1 MSTTFFLAL
10 RSLRFRWK
18 QTAVAVLGVFVGV
31 AALTVILS
39 VANGFERG
47 LVDQILETAGHLQV
61 WSKSHQIWRWPEVVE
76 EVRKLPDVTAVAPC
90 ILAQAIVEH
99 DEAFT
104 GVRVKGI
111 DPAAERTLVDFGRF
125 MKEGAFAFHADDQ
138 LLMGEKLAEKLGVS
152 LGDRVRLIVPGA
164 EEPPKLLV
172 TGLFDTGIR
181 EFDHEMVFVP
191 MAKAQAMLGFGEN
204 CSHLFVKTRHPLE
217 VRTLAGRIREAV
229 SLETT
234 TWLDSNRVLLEALS
248 MEKRVMFLVILL
260 TLVVASFG
268 IANLLT
274 MMVYEKI
281 SDIGMLRA
289 IGMGRRG
296 ILRIFVT
303 KGFLIGLIGTALGCL
318 GGWAMGEV
326 LLHVSIPLPS
336 DIYYVDRV
344 PVEFHGPDFLIVAV
358 LACLVASAA
367 GWLPARKAASIEP
380 YQAIRN
386 LQ

>member
-1 MSTTFFLAL
+1 MTTTLFLAL
-10 RSLRFRWK
+10 RGLRFRWK
-18 QTAVAVLGVFVGV
+18 QSFVAILGVFVGV
-31 AALTVILS
+31 TALTAILS
-39 VANGFERG
+39 VSNGFERG

-61 WSKSHQIWRWPEVVE
+61 WSRSHQIWRYPEVVE
-76 EVRKLPDVTAVAPC
+76 EIARLPEVTAAVPC

-99 DEAFT
+99 EEAFT

-111 DPAAERTLVDFGRF
+111 DAAAERKLVDFTRF
-125 MKEGAFAFHADDQ
+125 MKEGAFTFTAREQ
-138 LLMGEKLAEKLGVS
+138 LLMGEGLAEKLGVS
-152 LGDRVRLIVPGA
+152 VGDQVRLIVPGA
-164 EEPPKLLV
+164 EEPPRLLV
-172 TGLFDTGIR
+172 MGLFDTGIR

-191 MAKAQAMLGFGEN
+191 MAEAQSLLGFGDN
-204 CSHLFVKTRHPLE
+204 CSHIFVKTSRPLA
-217 VRTLAGRIREAV
+217 VRELAGKIRAAV

-281 SDIGMLRA
+281 SDIGILRA
-289 IGMGRRG
+289 IGLGRRG

-303 KGFLIGLIGTALGCL
+303 KGFLIGVAGTVLGCL
-318 GGWAMGEV
+318 GGWSLG
-326 LLHVSIPLPS
+326 LLLRSISIPLPS

-344 PVEFHGPDFLIVAV
+344 PVEFHGWDFAMVAL
-358 LACLVASAA
+358 LACLVASLA

-380 YQAIRN
+380 YQAIRH